1 VTYELDHLPGTDGVE
16 AAGDVPPESPP
27 RSIDIT
33 AMPQQRAPGAACAA
47 AGRVRGRRLLAEL
60 TVIVT
65 ADPDAELVAAWDEL
79 VTRTANS
86 DVAQLSA
93 WAAVRRLAGYE
104 PLYVLAV
111 SGATVLGG
119 ALLLR
124 RRVRPIGWIGYLPYG
139 PLLADGSATVQES
152 VRHELV
158 TALDRVARAHTALFV
173 QPPDGGDQIALG
185 LLQRG
190 FRFSSAAIAP
200 TATIRVDL
208 NASAHELL
216 SGLSRR
222 LRTWTR
228 QWPERGVT
236 VRVGDERDIPILARL
251 AASTADYQRFTPF
264 PLSYLES
271 AYRGLA
277 AGGHVVLLIGEL
289 DGTPVAAELLTGS
302 GGVLKS
308 RITGFDRGSPGAA
321 KLNVA
326 SAIIWE
332 AICWAKANGYRYYDF
347 GGLRPESMRMLQ
359 AAVPNEHLPGPDQF
373 KTKFGGEVRSYPPAV
388 EMLASP
394 VVRLGYD
401 VLRRGPWGK
410 RLLDAARKAL
420 RAGAQGRQAVV
431 GRPHQ
436 LSRRADERGCD

>member
-1 VTYELDHLPGTDGVE
+1 V
-16 AAGDVPPESPP
+16 AAEHVPPKSPQ
-27 RSIDIT
+27 RGGDLT
-33 AMPQQRAPGAACAA
+33 ALPKQSVPGSAPAA
-47 AGRVRGRRLLAEL
+47 RVLCRRLLAEL

-65 ADPDAELVAAWDEL
+65 ADPDATLVAAWDEL
-79 VTRTANS
+79 VARTTNS
-86 DVAQLSA
+86 DVTQLSA
-93 WAAVRRLAGYE
+93 WANIRRLAGYQ

-119 ALLLR
+119 AQLLR

-139 PLLADGSATVQES
+139 PLLADGPASIQAS

-158 TALDRVARAHTALFV
+158 TALDRVACEHTALFV

-190 FRFSSAAIAP
+190 FRFSSADIAP
-200 TATIRVDL
+200 STTMRVDL
-208 NASAHELL
+208 NASQHELL

-228 QWPERGVT
+228 RWPERGVQ

-251 AASTADYQRFTPF
+251 AASTATYQRFTPF
-264 PLSYLES
+264 PVSYLETT
-271 AYRGLA
+271 YRELA

-308 RITGFDRGSPGAA
+308 RITGFDRDSPRAA

-347 GGLRPESMRMLQ
+347 GGLRPESARMLR
-359 AAVPNEHLPGPDQF
+359 AAVPAEHLPGPDQF
-373 KTKFGGEVRSYPPAV
+373 KTKFGGEVRTYPPAV
-388 EMLASP
+388 EKIPSP
-394 VVRLGYD
+394 VVRFGYD
-401 VLRRGPWGK
+401 MLRRGTWGR
-410 RLLDAARKAL
+410 RLLHAARTALRGGTITRADTDAERPTRSDAAS
-420 RAGAQGRQAVV
+420 GAASDCCR
-431 GRPHQ
+431 
-436 LSRRADERGCD
+436 LDRGDDRL

>member
-1 VTYELDHLPGTDGVE
+1 VAYELDQLPGTDDLV
-16 AAGDVPPESPP
+16 AAEDAPAGAS
-27 RSIDIT
+27 
-33 AMPQQRAPGAACAA
+33 QRLLDPTVLPKQFGPGSAGAA
-47 AGRVRGRRLLAEL
+47 AGRVRDRRLLAEL

-65 ADPDAELVAAWDEL
+65 ATPETDLVAAWDEL
-79 VTRTANS
+79 VTRTTNS

-93 WAAVRRLAGYE
+93 WSAVRRLAGYE

-124 RRVRPIGWIGYLPYG
+124 RRIRPIGWIGYLPYG
-139 PLLADGSATVQES
+139 PLLAAGTAGVRAS

-158 TALDRVARAHTALFV
+158 TALERVARAHTALFV
-173 QPPDGGDQIALG
+173 QPPDGGDQTALA

-190 FRFSSAAIAP
+190 FRFSSAEIAP
-200 TATIRVDL
+200 SATIRVDL
-208 NASAHELL
+208 SASEHELL
-216 SGLSRR
+216 SRLSRR

-228 QWPERGVT
+228 QWPRRGVT

-251 AASTADYQRFTPF
+251 AASTAGYQRFTPF
-264 PLSYLES
+264 PVSYLET
-271 AYRGLA
+271 AYRELD

-308 RITGFDRGSPGAA
+308 RITGFDRDSPQAA

-332 AICWAKANGYRYYDF
+332 AIRWAKANGYRCYDF
-347 GGLRPESMRMLQ
+347 GGLRPESTRMLQ
-359 AAVPNEHLPGPDQF
+359 AAAPTEHLPGPDQF
-373 KTKFGGEVRSYPPAV
+373 KTKFGGEVWTYPPAV
-388 EMLASP
+388 EMLPSP

-401 VLRRGPWGK
+401 VLRHGPWGK
-410 RLLDAARKAL
+410 RLVDAARTAL
-420 RAGAQGRQAVV
+420 RGGVR
-431 GRPHQ
+431 GRPGAD
-436 LSRRADERGCD
+436 RR